1 MKLKKRK
8 YKEYNGKEISLRN
21 DDVFKIALGKNE
33 NVHLLKDFLQAI
45 LKREITNIVV
55 KTEVTLD
62 KTVKNSKECRLDL
75 LAEIDNKEQINVE
88 IQNSNKYNTVSRS
101 LYYGSTLYRNS
112 LKEGEDYNK
121 AKRTVV
127 IMILDYNEF
136 KDVTYHEVAR
146 MKRDYNNEIIT
157 DKVEY
162 HYIQLPKFIETVKE
176 IKTDEEM
183 WIAYISNQ
191 LDKEEKGELIRMK
204 KSIEEIN
211 AIVDEVMND
220 KDVYDALTI
229 RELNE
234 YDRKAALSYAKEK
247 GEAEG
252 RAKGMVEGRAKGMAE
267 GMAEGERKTKI
278 EMAKLMLKDNKDVEE
293 IKKYTGLTEEEL
305 ENIDNLE

>member
-45 LKREITNIVV
+45 LKRKITNIVV

-136 KDVTYHEVAR
+136 KDGTYHEVAR

-191 LDKEEKGELIRMK
+191 LNKEEKGELIRMK

-220 KDVYDALTI
+220 RDVYDALTI

-247 GEAEG
+247 GEEEG
-252 RAKGMVEGRAKGMAE
+252 RAEGLKTGRAEGLVEGG
-267 GMAEGERKTKI
+267 RKKQI
-278 EMAKLMLKDNKDVEE
+278 EMAKKMLEMNMSKEQILE
-293 IKKYTGLTEEEL
+293 ITGLTEEEL
-305 ENIDNLE
+305 KNIDNLE

>member
-112 LKEGEDYNK
+112 LKEGDDYNK

-136 KDVTYHEVAR
+136 KDGTYHEVAR

-191 LDKEEKGELIRMK
+191 LNKEEKGELIRMK

-220 KDVYDALTI
+220 RDVYDALTI

-234 YDRKAALSYAKEK
+234 YDRKAALNYAKEK

-252 RAKGMVEGRAKGMAE
+252 RAEGLKTGR
-267 GMAEGERKTKI
+267 AEGERKNKI
-278 EMAKLMLKDNKDVEE
+278 ETAKKMLEMNMPKEQIIE
-293 IKKYTGLTEEEL
+293 ITGLTEEEL
-305 ENIDNLE
+305 KNIDNLE

>member
-45 LKREITNIVV
+45 LKRKITNIVV

-112 LKEGEDYNK
+112 LKEGDDYNK

-136 KDVTYHEVAR
+136 KDGTYHEVAR

-220 KDVYDALTI
+220 RDVYDALTI

-234 YDRKAALSYAKEK
+234 YDRKAALNYAKEK

-252 RAKGMVEGRAKGMAE
+252 RAEGLKTGR
-267 GMAEGERKTKI
+267 AEGERKNKI
-278 EMAKLMLKDNKDVEE
+278 ETAKKMLEMNMPKEQIIE
-293 IKKYTGLTEEEL
+293 ITGLTEEEL
-305 ENIDNLE
+305 KNIDNLE

>member
-136 KDVTYHEVAR
+136 KDGTYHEVAR

-252 RAKGMVEGRAKGMAE
+252 MEK
-267 GMAEGERKTKI
+267 GERKSKI
-278 EMAKLMLKDNKDVEE
+278 EMAKKMLKNEESTEKIKEYTELTEDE
-293 IKKYTGLTEEEL
+293 IKEIRKEVKE
-305 ENIDNLE
+305 

>member
-45 LKREITNIVV
+45 LKRKITNIVV
-55 KTEVTLD
+55 NTEVTLD

-136 KDVTYHEVAR
+136 KDGTYHEVAR

-234 YDRKAALSYAKEK
+234 YDRKAALSYAREK

-252 RAKGMVEGRAKGMAE
+252 RAKG
-267 GMAEGERKTKI
+267 ERKKQI
-278 EMAKLMLKDNKDVEE
+278 E
-293 IKKYTGLTEEEL
+293 IKNSFTVKRIISRAFNEVHTKSLDKNEM
-305 ENIDNLE
+305 

>member
-45 LKREITNIVV
+45 LKRKITNIVV

-136 KDVTYHEVAR
+136 KDGTYHEVAR

-191 LDKEEKGELIRMK
+191 LDKEEKGEFIRMK

-220 KDVYDALTI
+220 RDVYDALTI

-247 GEAEG
+247 GEEEG
-252 RAKGMVEGRAKGMAE
+252 RAEGLKTGRAEGLVEGG
-267 GMAEGERKTKI
+267 RKKQI
-278 EMAKLMLKDNKDVEE
+278 EMAKKMLEMNMSKEQILE
-293 IKKYTGLTEEEL
+293 ITGLTEEEL
-305 ENIDNLE
+305 KNIDNLE

>member
-45 LKREITNIVV
+45 LKRKITNIVV

-136 KDVTYHEVAR
+136 KDGTYHEVAR

-191 LDKEEKGELIRMK
+191 LNKEEKGELIRMK

-252 RAKGMVEGRAKGMAE
+252 MEK
-267 GMAEGERKTKI
+267 GERKSKI

>member
-45 LKREITNIVV
+45 LKRKITNIVV

-136 KDVTYHEVAR
+136 KDGTYHEVAR

-191 LDKEEKGELIRMK
+191 LNKEEKGELIRMK

-220 KDVYDALTI
+220 RDVYDALTI

-234 YDRKAALSYAKEK
+234 YDRKAALNYAKEK

-252 RAKGMVEGRAKGMAE
+252 RAEGLKTGR
-267 GMAEGERKTKI
+267 AEGERKNKI
-278 EMAKLMLKDNKDVEE
+278 ETAKKMLEMNMPKEQIIE
-293 IKKYTGLTEEEL
+293 ITGLTEEEL
-305 ENIDNLE
+305 KNIDNLE

>member
-1 MKLKKRK
+1 M
-8 YKEYNGKEISLRN
+8 
-21 DDVFKIALGKNE
+21 
-33 NVHLLKDFLQAI
+33 
-45 LKREITNIVV
+45 
-55 KTEVTLD
+55 
-62 KTVKNSKECRLDL
+62 

-136 KDVTYHEVAR
+136 KDGTYHEVAR

-220 KDVYDALTI
+220 RDVYDALTI

-247 GEAEG
+247 GEEEG
-252 RAKGMVEGRAKGMAE
+252 RAEGLKTGRAEGLVEGG
-267 GMAEGERKTKI
+267 RKKQI
-278 EMAKLMLKDNKDVEE
+278 EMAKKMLEMNMSKEQILE
-293 IKKYTGLTEEEL
+293 ITGLTEEEL
-305 ENIDNLE
+305 KNIDNLE

>member
-45 LKREITNIVV
+45 LKRKITNIVV

-136 KDVTYHEVAR
+136 KDGTYHEVAR

-220 KDVYDALTI
+220 RDVYDALTI

-234 YDRKAALSYAKEK
+234 YDRKAALNYAKEK

-252 RAKGMVEGRAKGMAE
+252 RAEGLKTGR
-267 GMAEGERKTKI
+267 AEGERKNKI
-278 EMAKLMLKDNKDVEE
+278 ETAKKMLEMNMPKEQIIE
-293 IKKYTGLTEEEL
+293 ITGLTEEEL
-305 ENIDNLE
+305 KNIDNLE

>member
-136 KDVTYHEVAR
+136 KDGIYHEVAR

-252 RAKGMVEGRAKGMAE
+252 
-267 GMAEGERKTKI
+267 ERKNKI
-278 EMAKLMLKDNKDVEE
+278 ETAKKMLEMNMPKEQIIE
-293 IKKYTGLTEEEL
+293 ITGLTEEEL
-305 ENIDNLE
+305 KNIDNLE

>member
-45 LKREITNIVV
+45 LKRKITNIVV

-136 KDVTYHEVAR
+136 KDGTYHEVAR

-191 LDKEEKGELIRMK
+191 LNKEEKGELIRMK

-252 RAKGMVEGRAKGMAE
+252 RAKG
-267 GMAEGERKTKI
+267 ERKTKI
-278 EMAKLMLKDNKDVEE
+278 EMAKKLLENNIAKE
-293 IKKYTGLTEEEL
+293 IILSTTGLTEEEL

>member
-136 KDVTYHEVAR
+136 KDGTYHEVAR

-252 RAKGMVEGRAKGMAE
+252 MEK
-267 GMAEGERKTKI
+267 GERKSKI

-305 ENIDNLE
+305 ENLENIDNLE

>member
-45 LKREITNIVV
+45 LKRKITNIVV

-88 IQNSNKYNTVSRS
+88 IQNSNRYNTVSRS

-136 KDVTYHEVAR
+136 KDGTYHEVAR

-191 LDKEEKGELIRMK
+191 LDKDEKGELIRMK

-252 RAKGMVEGRAKGMAE
+252 RA
-267 GMAEGERKTKI
+267 EGERKTKI

>member
-45 LKREITNIVV
+45 LKRKITNIVV

-75 LAEIDNKEQINVE
+75 LAEVDNKEQINVE

-136 KDVTYHEVAR
+136 KDGTYHEVAR

-252 RAKGMVEGRAKGMAE
+252 MEK
-267 GMAEGERKTKI
+267 GERKSKI
-278 EMAKLMLKDNKDVEE
+278 EMAKLMLKDNKGVEE

>member
-45 LKREITNIVV
+45 LKRKITNIVV

-62 KTVKNSKECRLDL
+62 KTVKNSKECGLDL

-136 KDVTYHEVAR
+136 KDGTYHEVAR

-220 KDVYDALTI
+220 RDVYDALTI

-234 YDRKAALSYAKEK
+234 YDRKAALNYAKEK

-252 RAKGMVEGRAKGMAE
+252 RAEGLKTGR
-267 GMAEGERKTKI
+267 AEGERKNKI
-278 EMAKLMLKDNKDVEE
+278 ETAKKMLEMNMPKEQIIE
-293 IKKYTGLTEEEL
+293 ITGLTEEEL
-305 ENIDNLE
+305 KNIDNLE

>member
-45 LKREITNIVV
+45 LKRKITNIVV

-75 LAEIDNKEQINVE
+75 LAEVDNKEQINVE

-136 KDVTYHEVAR
+136 KDGTYHEVAR

-220 KDVYDALTI
+220 RDVYDALTI

-234 YDRKAALSYAKEK
+234 YDRKAALSYAREK

-252 RAKGMVEGRAKGMAE
+252 RAKG
-267 GMAEGERKTKI
+267 ERKSKI
-278 EMAKLMLKDNKDVEE
+278 EMAKRMLAKNKPVQE
-293 IKKYTGLTEEEL
+293 IIEFTELTEEEL

>member
-88 IQNSNKYNTVSRS
+88 IQNSNRYNTVSRS

-136 KDVTYHEVAR
+136 KDGTYHEVAR

-252 RAKGMVEGRAKGMAE
+252 RA
-267 GMAEGERKTKI
+267 EGERKTKI
-278 EMAKLMLKDNKDVEE
+278 EMAKKMLAKNKPVQE
-293 IKKYTGLTEEEL
+293 IIEFTELTEEEL

>member
-45 LKREITNIVV
+45 LKRKITNIVV

-136 KDVTYHEVAR
+136 KDGTYHEVAR

-247 GEAEG
+247 GE
-252 RAKGMVEGRAKGMAE
+252 
-267 GMAEGERKTKI
+267 RKSKI

-305 ENIDNLE
+305 ENLENIDNLE

>member
-136 KDVTYHEVAR
+136 KDGTYHEVAR

-191 LDKEEKGELIRMK
+191 LNKEEKGELIRMK

-220 KDVYDALTI
+220 RDVYDALTI

-234 YDRKAALSYAKEK
+234 YDRKAALNYAKEK

-252 RAKGMVEGRAKGMAE
+252 RAEGLKTGR
-267 GMAEGERKTKI
+267 AEGERKNKI
-278 EMAKLMLKDNKDVEE
+278 ETAKKMLEMNMPKEQIIE
-293 IKKYTGLTEEEL
+293 ITGLTEEEL
-305 ENIDNLE
+305 KNIDNLE

>member
-45 LKREITNIVV
+45 LKRKITNIVV

-112 LKEGEDYNK
+112 LKEGDDYNK

-136 KDVTYHEVAR
+136 KDGTYHEVAR

-252 RAKGMVEGRAKGMAE
+252 MEK
-267 GMAEGERKTKI
+267 GERKSKI

>member
-45 LKREITNIVV
+45 LKRKITNIVV

-136 KDVTYHEVAR
+136 KDGTYHEVAR

-191 LDKEEKGELIRMK
+191 LNKEEKGELIRMK

-220 KDVYDALTI
+220 RDVYDALTI

-252 RAKGMVEGRAKGMAE
+252 MEK
-267 GMAEGERKTKI
+267 GERKSKI
-278 EMAKLMLKDNKDVEE
+278 EMAKLMLKDNKGVEE

>member
-45 LKREITNIVV
+45 LKRKITNIVV

-136 KDVTYHEVAR
+136 KDGTYHEVAR

-220 KDVYDALTI
+220 RDVYDALTI

-247 GEAEG
+247 GEEEG
-252 RAKGMVEGRAKGMAE
+252 RAEGLKTGRAEGLVEGG
-267 GMAEGERKTKI
+267 RKKQI
-278 EMAKLMLKDNKDVEE
+278 EMAKKMLEMNMSKEQILE
-293 IKKYTGLTEEEL
+293 ITGLTEEEL
-305 ENIDNLE
+305 KNIDNLE

>member
-136 KDVTYHEVAR
+136 KDGTYHEVAR

-247 GEAEG
+247 GEEEG
-252 RAKGMVEGRAKGMAE
+252 RAKGLKTGR
-267 GMAEGERKTKI
+267 AEGERKNKI
-278 EMAKLMLKDNKDVEE
+278 ETAKKMLEMNMSKEQ
-293 IKKYTGLTEEEL
+293 ILAITGLTEEEL

>member
-45 LKREITNIVV
+45 LKRKITNIVV

-75 LAEIDNKEQINVE
+75 LAEIDNKQQINVE

-136 KDVTYHEVAR
+136 KDGIYHEVAR

-191 LDKEEKGELIRMK
+191 LDKDEKGELIRMK

-252 RAKGMVEGRAKGMAE
+252 RAKGMAKGMAE
-267 GMAEGERKTKI
+267 GMEAGKTEGKRKTKI
-278 EMAKLMLKDNKDVEE
+278 EMAKRMLEMKLSKEQ
-293 IKKYTGLTEEEL
+293 ILAITGLTEEEL

>member
-112 LKEGEDYNK
+112 LKEGDDYNK

-136 KDVTYHEVAR
+136 KDGTYHEVAR

-247 GEAEG
+247 GEEEG
-252 RAKGMVEGRAKGMAE
+252 RAEGLKTGRAEGLVEGG
-267 GMAEGERKTKI
+267 RKKQI
-278 EMAKLMLKDNKDVEE
+278 EMAKKMLEMNMSKEQILE
-293 IKKYTGLTEEEL
+293 ITGLTEEEL
-305 ENIDNLE
+305 KNIDNLE

>member
-45 LKREITNIVV
+45 LKRKITNIVV

-136 KDVTYHEVAR
+136 KDGTYHEVAR

-191 LDKEEKGELIRMK
+191 LDKDEKGELIRMK

-252 RAKGMVEGRAKGMAE
+252 RAKGMAKGMAE
-267 GMAEGERKTKI
+267 GMEAGKTEGKRKTKI
-278 EMAKLMLKDNKDVEE
+278 EMAKRMLEMKLSKEQ
-293 IKKYTGLTEEEL
+293 ILAITGLTEEEL

>member
-1 MKLKKRK
+1 M
-8 YKEYNGKEISLRN
+8 
-21 DDVFKIALGKNE
+21 
-33 NVHLLKDFLQAI
+33 HLLKYFLQAI
-45 LKREITNIVV
+45 LKRKITNIVV

-136 KDVTYHEVAR
+136 KDGTYHEVAR

-220 KDVYDALTI
+220 RDVYDALTI

-247 GEAEG
+247 GEEEG
-252 RAKGMVEGRAKGMAE
+252 RAKGLKTGR
-267 GMAEGERKTKI
+267 AEGERKNKI
-278 EMAKLMLKDNKDVEE
+278 ETAKKMLEMNMPKEQIIE
-293 IKKYTGLTEEEL
+293 ITGLTEEEL
-305 ENIDNLE
+305 KNIDNLE

>member
-45 LKREITNIVV
+45 LKRKITNIVV

-88 IQNSNKYNTVSRS
+88 IQNSNRYNTVSRS

-136 KDVTYHEVAR
+136 KDGTYHEVAR

-252 RAKGMVEGRAKGMAE
+252 MEKGKAE
-267 GMAEGERKTKI
+267 GLAEGKRKTKI

-293 IKKYTGLTEEEL
+293 IKKYTSLTEEEL

>member
-112 LKEGEDYNK
+112 LKEGDDYNK

-136 KDVTYHEVAR
+136 KDGTYHEVAR

-220 KDVYDALTI
+220 RDVYDALTI

-234 YDRKAALSYAKEK
+234 YDRKAALNYAKEK

-252 RAKGMVEGRAKGMAE
+252 RAEGLKTGR
-267 GMAEGERKTKI
+267 AEGERKNKI
-278 EMAKLMLKDNKDVEE
+278 ETAKKMLEMNMPKEQIIE
-293 IKKYTGLTEEEL
+293 ITGLTEEEL
-305 ENIDNLE
+305 KNIDNLE

>member
-45 LKREITNIVV
+45 LKRKITNIVV

-88 IQNSNKYNTVSRS
+88 IQNSNRYNTVSRS

-136 KDVTYHEVAR
+136 KDGTYHEVAR

-191 LDKEEKGELIRMK
+191 LDKDEKGELIRMK

-252 RAKGMVEGRAKGMAE
+252 RAKGMAKGMAE
-267 GMAEGERKTKI
+267 GMEAGKTEGKRKTKI
-278 EMAKLMLKDNKDVEE
+278 EMAKRMLEMKLSKEQ
-293 IKKYTGLTEEEL
+293 ILAITGLTEEEL

>member
-136 KDVTYHEVAR
+136 KDGTYHEVAR

-220 KDVYDALTI
+220 RDVYDALTI

-234 YDRKAALSYAKEK
+234 YDRKAALNYAKEK

-252 RAKGMVEGRAKGMAE
+252 RAEGLKTGR
-267 GMAEGERKTKI
+267 AEGERKNKI
-278 EMAKLMLKDNKDVEE
+278 ETAKKMLEMNMPKEQIIE
-293 IKKYTGLTEEEL
+293 ITGLTEEEL
-305 ENIDNLE
+305 KNIDNLE

>member
-45 LKREITNIVV
+45 LKRKITNIVV

-136 KDVTYHEVAR
+136 KDGTYHEVAR

-252 RAKGMVEGRAKGMAE
+252 RAKGMAE
-267 GMAEGERKTKI
+267 GMAKGMEAGKTEGKRKTKI
-278 EMAKLMLKDNKDVEE
+278 EVAKRMLEMKLSKEQ
-293 IKKYTGLTEEEL
+293 ILAITGLTEEEL

>member
-45 LKREITNIVV
+45 LKRKITNIVV

-136 KDVTYHEVAR
+136 KDGTYHEVAR

-220 KDVYDALTI
+220 RDVYDALTI

-247 GEAEG
+247 GEEEG
-252 RAKGMVEGRAKGMAE
+252 RAKGLKTGR
-267 GMAEGERKTKI
+267 AEGERKNKI
-278 EMAKLMLKDNKDVEE
+278 ETAKKMLEMNMPKEQIIE
-293 IKKYTGLTEEEL
+293 ITGLTEEEL
-305 ENIDNLE
+305 KNIDNLE

>member
-136 KDVTYHEVAR
+136 KDGTYHEVAR

-220 KDVYDALTI
+220 RDVYDALTI

-252 RAKGMVEGRAKGMAE
+252 MEKGKAE
-267 GMAEGERKTKI
+267 GLAEGKRKTKI

-305 ENIDNLE
+305 ENLENIDNLE

>member
-136 KDVTYHEVAR
+136 KDGTYHEVAR

-247 GEAEG
+247 GEEEG
-252 RAKGMVEGRAKGMAE
+252 RAKGLKTGR
-267 GMAEGERKTKI
+267 AEGERKNKI
-278 EMAKLMLKDNKDVEE
+278 ETAKKMLEMNMPKEQIIE
-293 IKKYTGLTEEEL
+293 ITGLTEEEL
-305 ENIDNLE
+305 KNIDNLE

>member
-1 MKLKKRK
+1 M
-8 YKEYNGKEISLRN
+8 
-21 DDVFKIALGKNE
+21 
-33 NVHLLKDFLQAI
+33 
-45 LKREITNIVV
+45 
-55 KTEVTLD
+55 
-62 KTVKNSKECRLDL
+62 

-136 KDVTYHEVAR
+136 KDGTYHEVAR

-252 RAKGMVEGRAKGMAE
+252 MEK
-267 GMAEGERKTKI
+267 GERKSKI
-278 EMAKLMLKDNKDVEE
+278 EMAKKMLKNEESTEKIKEYTELTEDE
-293 IKKYTGLTEEEL
+293 IKEIRKEVKE
-305 ENIDNLE
+305 

>member
-45 LKREITNIVV
+45 LKRKITNIVV

-136 KDVTYHEVAR
+136 KDGTYHEVAR

-191 LDKEEKGELIRMK
+191 LNKEEKGELIRMK

-252 RAKGMVEGRAKGMAE
+252 MEK
-267 GMAEGERKTKI
+267 GERKSKI
-278 EMAKLMLKDNKDVEE
+278 EMAKLMLKDNKGVEE

>member
-45 LKREITNIVV
+45 LKRKITNIVV

-136 KDVTYHEVAR
+136 KDGTYHEVAR

-176 IKTDEEM
+176 VKTDEEM

-247 GEAEG
+247 GKAEG
-252 RAKGMVEGRAKGMAE
+252 R
-267 GMAEGERKTKI
+267 AEGERKTKI
-278 EMAKLMLKDNKDVEE
+278 EMAKKMLAKNKPVQE
-293 IKKYTGLTEEEL
+293 IIEFTELTEEEL